1 MQKNERSKMTKKFWV
16 GSLLFIMMMSGVCAE
31 EVKLD
36 AERLQEIKSAN
47 AILQDPVL
55 SIKEGIDK
63 GSTYFLKLKATT
75 PRGSQIVYAFLEKA
89 TGTIIFGNGYGK
101 DGKALVFPKDAASIT
116 GGVAFSYGSG
126 SKEIYLVTD
135 PECPYCAKFA
145 KAADGKLGEYR
156 VNVIFLP
163 LSFHKN
169 APAMVGWIMSGRD
182 DAEKKQR
189 YDALLIQN
197 SSEYKS
203 LAADPQKPYTYP
215 AEIKKIVDA
224 SLVAVEELGAQGTPM
239 IFDAQFRQ
247 ISPNDLLQPALESNA
262 TK

>member
-1 MQKNERSKMTKKFWV
+1 MTKKLWM
-16 GSLLFIMMMSGVCAE
+16 GSIFFIFIILGANGE

-36 AERLQEIKSAN
+36 ARRLQEIKSAN
-47 AILQDPVL
+47 VILQDPVL

-63 GSTYFLKLKATT
+63 GSAYFLKLKATT

-89 TGTIIFGNGYGK
+89 TGTIYFGSGYDK
-101 DGKALVFPKDAASIT
+101 DGKAFIFPKDAASIT

-126 SKEIYLVTD
+126 SKNIYLVTD

-145 KAADGKLGEYR
+145 KAADGKLGDYR

-169 APAMVGWIMSGRD
+169 APAMIGWIMSGRD

-239 IFDAQFRQ
+239 IYDAQFRQ
-247 ISPNDLLQPALESNA
+247 ISPNDLLQPASESNT